1 MGYLIT
7 DDHPAVPDGT
17 SEGGVLAI
25 RNHDLRR

>member
-1 MGYLIT
+1 MGISSPMIT
-7 DDHPAVPDGT
+7 RFPDGI